1 MDSKEKVLQK
11 AKNLFEKLKT
21 DPKRPLFSEKK
32 KKKEKQLLKKL
43 KKSTYDKDHLLLKL
57 INISE
62 QIISDKN
69 IPPTR
74 ADYIEKREIDRFTLY
89 SLDGPFQLTHADVG
103 NLQFLEKNAT
113 ASRYVLLVVE
123 LYSSKV
129 YVYPICSRKQILQK
143 MGQLYNEIKHKR
155 KKKSIRLQVDNEF
168 QQVKIKDLNEQNH
181 VEMFS
186 TAVRSGKAFAA
197 EQKIR
202 GLKSRVAKLNALKM
216 KVTPTKIILSSVEN
230 MNNVVSKK
238 YGISPNDIEK
248 KFLASKTF
256 RTLFNFHRIV
266 QRKRY
271 TINSINTIE
280 KNTNQK
286 RKSCTKLWRLVKRY

>member
-1 MDSKEKVLQK
+1 M
-11 AKNLFEKLKT
+11 
-21 DPKRPLFSEKK
+21 
-32 KKKEKQLLKKL
+32 
-43 KKSTYDKDHLLLKL
+43 LLKL

-248 KFLASKTF
+248 NFWPAKHLGPFSTF
-256 RTLFNFHRIV
+256 IG
-266 QRKRY
+266 
-271 TINSINTIE
+271 
-280 KNTNQK
+280 
-286 RKSCTKLWRLVKRY
+286 

>member
-1 MDSKEKVLQK
+1 M
-11 AKNLFEKLKT
+11 
-21 DPKRPLFSEKK
+21 
-32 KKKEKQLLKKL
+32 
-43 KKSTYDKDHLLLKL
+43 LLKL
-57 INISE
+57 INISG

-155 KKKSIRLQVDNEF
+155 KKK
-168 QQVKIKDLNEQNH
+168 
-181 VEMFS
+181 
-186 TAVRSGKAFAA
+186 
-197 EQKIR
+197 
-202 GLKSRVAKLNALKM
+202 
-216 KVTPTKIILSSVEN
+216 
-230 MNNVVSKK
+230 
-238 YGISPNDIEK
+238 
-248 KFLASKTF
+248 
-256 RTLFNFHRIV
+256 
-266 QRKRY
+266 
-271 TINSINTIE
+271 INTFAGG
-280 KNTNQK
+280 Q
-286 RKSCTKLWRLVKRY
+286 